1 MKNID
6 SISVPSQ
13 LDVNIPHSGGTL
25 GAGGRRKRMGLWL
38 FNGLLIGICAIV
50 FFPIFS
56 TLLLSIKEP
65 QDVRRKPPV
74 LLPCDTESAAF
85 DPRNCRFS
93 LDGYSR
99 VLLLRPNPNSLFGAS
114 VTGRLFTQY
123 VPNTLFY
130 ATFAAIVTTMLAGLA
145 AYGLSR
151 FRFRGRRLLLTLLLA
166 LSGVPLLTM
175 LLALYQ
181 MNVRMRQMLPGYE
194 ERLFMVI
201 VYVGFEL
208 PFAIWVV
215 KGFFDTI
222 PIELEEAAKIDGAS
236 PLGALARI
244 VAPLAA
250 PGLVSIFLLTYVN
263 VWNEFIANYLLLGR
277 SELRGAMYGIYEYIS
292 QSLSA
297 YNALAAA
304 CILVILPVI
313 TIFLFTRQA
322 FFRSMLEGAIKG

>member
-1 MKNID
+1 MSANHELAGD
-6 SISVPSQ
+6 ALHAEPSP
-13 LDVNIPHSGGTL
+13 NGS
-25 GAGGRRKRMGLWL
+25 GRRKRWRAWL
-38 FNGLLIGICAIV
+38 FNALLIAICAV
-50 FFPIFS
+50 LFFPIFS
-56 TLLLSIKEP
+56 TLLLSFKEP
-65 QDVRRKPPV
+65 EDVRRTPPV
-74 LLPCDTESAAF
+74 LLPCDSETSAFELRA
-85 DPRNCRFS
+85 CRFS
-93 LDGYSR
+93 LDGYGR
-99 VLLLRPNPNSLFGAS
+99 VLLLRPNPDSFLGVS

-123 VPNTLFY
+123 APNTLFY
-130 ATFAAIVTTMLAGLA
+130 ATLSAIVTTLLAGLA

-151 FRFRGRRLLLTLLLA
+151 FRFQGRRLLLTLLLA

-181 MNVRMRQMLPGYE
+181 MNVRMRQLLPGYD

-222 PIELEEAAKIDGAS
+222 PIELEEAAKIDGAT

-263 VWNEFIANYLLLGR
+263 VWNEFVANYLLLSR

-313 TIFLFTRQA
+313 VIFLFTRQA
-322 FFRSMLEGAIKG
+322 FFRSMLEGAIRG

>member
-1 MKNID
+1 MRK
-6 SISVPSQ
+6 SELQTSPAPVVRGS
-13 LDVNIPHSGGTL
+13 
-25 GAGGRRKRMGLWL
+25 RRPWQKRLHRWL
-38 FNGLLIGICAIV
+38 LNGILILICFAV
-50 FFPIFS
+50 FFPIVS
-56 TLLLSIKEP
+56 TVLLSFKEP
-65 QDVRRKPPV
+65 QDVRRRPPV
-74 LLPCDTESAAF
+74 LLPCNTENAAF
-85 DPRNCRFS
+85 DPFRCRFA
-93 LDGYSR
+93 LDGYRR
-99 VLLLRPNPNSLFGAS
+99 VLLVRPNPTAWFGVE

-123 VPNTLFY
+123 LPNTLVY
-130 ATFAAIVTTMLAGLA
+130 ATFAALTTTMLAGLA

-151 FRFRGRRLLLTLLLA
+151 HRFRGRQSLLTLLLA

-181 MNVRMRQMLPGYE
+181 MNVRMRQFIPGYD
-194 ERLFMVI
+194 ERLFMIV

-222 PIELEEAAKIDGAS
+222 PVELEEAAKIDGAS
-236 PLGALARI
+236 PLGALGRI

-250 PGLVSIFLLTYVN
+250 PGLISIFLLTYVN
-263 VWNEFIANYLLLGR
+263 VWNEFIANYLLMSKG
-277 SELRGAMYGIYEYIS
+277 ELRGAMYGVYEYIS

-304 CILVILPVI
+304 CVMVILPVI
-313 TIFLFTRQA
+313 VIFLFTRQA

>member
-1 MKNID
+1 LLNA
-6 SISVPSQ
+6 
-13 LDVNIPHSGGTL
+13 TL
-25 GAGGRRKRMGLWL
+25 
-38 FNGLLIGICAIV
+38 IVICFVV
-50 FFPIFS
+50 FFPIAS
-56 TLLLSIKEP
+56 TVLLSFKEP
-65 QDVRRKPPV
+65 QDVRRRPPI
-74 LLPCDTESAAF
+74 LLPCDTEMATF
-85 DPRNCRFS
+85 DPFQCRFA
-93 LDGYSR
+93 LDGYNR
-99 VLLLRPNPNSLFGAS
+99 VLLLRPDPDSWFGQA

-123 VPNTLFY
+123 LPNTLIY
-130 ATFAAIVTTMLAGLA
+130 ATLAAITTTLLAGLA
-145 AYGLSR
+145 AYVLSR
-151 FRFRGRRLLLTLLLA
+151 YRFRGRRSLLTLLLA

-181 MNVRMRQMLPGYE
+181 MNVRMRQFIPGYD
-194 ERLFMVI
+194 ERLFMVM

-222 PIELEEAAKIDGAS
+222 PIELEDAAKIDGAS

-250 PGLVSIFLLTYVN
+250 PGLLSVFLLTYVN
-263 VWNEFIANYLLLGR
+263 VWNEFIANYLLMSKG
-277 SELRGAMYGIYEYIS
+277 ELRGAMYGIYEYIS

-304 CILVILPVI
+304 CVLVILPVI
-313 TIFLFTRQA
+313 VIFLFTRNA

>member
-1 MKNID
+1 MKNTEHMSAGSELIAD
-6 SISVPSQ
+6 TFAARRS
-13 LDVNIPHSGGTL
+13 SGG
-25 GAGGRRKRMGLWL
+25 GGGGKRIRSWL
-38 FNGLLIGICAIV
+38 FNGLLIGICALV
-50 FFPIFS
+50 FFPILS

-65 QDVRRKPPV
+65 QDVRRNPPV
-74 LLPCDTESAAF
+74 LLPCDTEDASF
-85 DPRNCRFS
+85 DLRNCRFS

-99 VLLLRPNPNSLFGAS
+99 VLLLRPNPDSFWGMS

-123 VPNTLFY
+123 LPNTLLY
-130 ATFAAIVTTMLAGLA
+130 ATLAAMTTMLLAGLA
-145 AYGLSR
+145 AYALSR
-151 FRFRGRRLLLTLLLA
+151 FRFQGRRLLLTLLLA

-181 MNVRMRQMLPGYE
+181 MNVRARQMIPGYE
-194 ERLFMVI
+194 ERLFMVV

-222 PIELEEAAKIDGAS
+222 PVELEEAAKIDGAS
-236 PLGALARI
+236 PLGALVRI

-263 VWNEFIANYLLLGR
+263 VWNEFVANYLLLSR

-304 CILVILPVI
+304 CMLVILPVI
-313 TIFLFTRQA
+313 IIFLFTRQA